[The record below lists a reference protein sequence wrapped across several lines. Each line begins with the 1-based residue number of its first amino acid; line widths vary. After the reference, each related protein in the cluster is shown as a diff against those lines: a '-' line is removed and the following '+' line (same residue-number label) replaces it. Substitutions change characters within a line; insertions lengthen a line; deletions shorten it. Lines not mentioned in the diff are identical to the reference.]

1 MHCNVGN
8 HVSPF
13 NSHPPRIKALPK
25 TDCMPQLSSVVVGD
39 DLDSHMGV
47 GGQLAPR
54 QGQQQPGMLDHLS
67 GIDFN
72 QTLVS
77 AQLFPKLHL
86 HYSAMHASKSM
97 RAAAYDQL
105 HSTAHTTMHL
115 AHCNPLKKIFSH
127 PEAQILL
134 LMEASQCSRESLC

>member
-47 GGQLAPR
+47 GGQLPPR
-54 QGQQQPGMLDHLS
+54 QDQQQPGMLDHLS
-67 GIDFN
+67 GINFS

-77 AQLFPKLHL
+77 AQLSFQNYIGTTLAPLSYACKQE
-86 HYSAMHASKSM
+86 HAGS
-97 RAAAYDQL
+97 
-105 HSTAHTTMHL
+105 
-115 AHCNPLKKIFSH
+115 
-127 PEAQILL
+127 
-134 LMEASQCSRESLC
+134 SL